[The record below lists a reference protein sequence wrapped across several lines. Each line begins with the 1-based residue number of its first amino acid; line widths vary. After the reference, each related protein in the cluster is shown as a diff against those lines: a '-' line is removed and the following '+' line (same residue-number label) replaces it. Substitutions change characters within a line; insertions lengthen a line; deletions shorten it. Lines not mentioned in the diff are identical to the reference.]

1 MDIENEFKL
10 LKREIVADKEISASH
25 FKNITKRIKRLE
37 RYMFE
42 IEQKCDWF
50 ESRMRRYN
58 SMLDQAY
65 KKKQDQEAIA
75 RKREAIGDVANYT
88 LNNL

>member
-37 RYMFE
+37 CYMFE

-50 ESRMRRYN
+50 ESRMRRYS
-58 SMLDQAY
+58 SMLEDAH
-65 KKKQDQEAIA
+65 KRKLEQEAMA
-75 RKREAIGDVANYT
+75 RKKEAIGDVANYT
-88 LNNL
+88 LS

>member
-65 KKKQDQEAIA
+65 KKKQDQEAIT